1 MRVRGILLAAVT
13 VPFVLVLGAFQPPNG
28 ALQEI
33 LTEEQYAA
41 VMKEI
46 DLTMGDAAMNID
58 ATYWADLGEVSNQL
72 TALFE
77 RVQAFWTARQV
88 QAAVDFSAQALAA
101 THALGQASGAMSGSR
116 ANQAMTDLRSV
127 CRSCHTEFREEVGDG
142 YRIRP
147 GV

>member
-1 MRVRGILLAAVT
+1 MRVRWILLAAVT
-13 VPFVLVLGAFQPPNG
+13 ASFILVLVAFQPPTR
-28 ALQEI
+28 APQEI
-33 LTEEQYAA
+33 VTEEQYAE

-46 DLTMGDAAMNID
+46 DLSLGDAGMNID
-58 ATYWADLGEVSNQL
+58 ATYWEDLGAVSDRM

-88 QAAVDFSAQALAA
+88 QPAVDFSAQAL
-101 THALGQASGAMSGSR
+101 TVTYALGQASGAMSRSR

-127 CRSCHTEFREEVGDG
+127 CQSCHTEFREEVGDG